1 MKPPTPSRASPGSAD
16 AAGHPPPQP
25 DLFGRGAPFA
35 QPSRRA
41 TGRIRV
47 GTSGYSFADWVG
59 PFYPPGT
66 RSGEMLSFYQQHFN
80 TVEIN
85 ATYYR
90 IPPARTLA
98 SMAERTPSDFLFL
111 SKLPGTLTHK
121 RERDMGQVRAFQAAM
136 APLSEAGKSAGY
148 LAQFPFS
155 FKHGEESED
164 YLRWLRDAFP
174 TTPLFAEFRHVSWD
188 LPDLKPRLEDLG
200 LGFCSVDEPALR
212 GLFPKRA
219 MLAGDTA
226 YIRFHGRNACDWWSG
241 GPRRYDYR
249 YSQAELEQWKDF
261 VRDLANEAKQ
271 TFIFFNNCHAGH
283 AVINARM
290 MEEMLGLE

>member
-1 MKPPTPSRASPGSAD
+1 M
-16 AAGHPPPQP
+16 
-25 DLFGRGAPFA
+25 
-35 QPSRRA
+35 
-41 TGRIRV
+41 

-66 RSGEMLSFYQQHFN
+66 RSGEMLSFYQKHFN

-90 IPPARTLA
+90 IPPARTMA
-98 SMAERTPSDFLFL
+98 SMAERTPADFLFL
-111 SKLPGTLTHK
+111 SKLPGSLTHK
-121 RERDMGQVRAFQAAM
+121 READRGQVRAFQSAM
-136 APLSEAGKSAGY
+136 APLTEAGKNAGY

-155 FKHGEESED
+155 FKHAPESED
-164 YLRWLRDAFP
+164 YLRWLKDVLP
-174 TTPLFAEFRHVSWD
+174 DTPLFAEFRHVSWD
-188 LPDLKPRLEDLG
+188 LPDLKERLEDMG
-200 LGFCSVDEPALR
+200 VAFCSVDEPSLR

-226 YIRFHGRNACDWWSG
+226 YVRFHGRNARDWWTG
-241 GPRRYDYR
+241 GPRRYDYL
-249 YSQAELEQWKDF
+249 YSRDELEQWKGF

-271 TFIFFNNCHAGH
+271 TFVFFNNCHAGH

-290 MEEMLGLE
+290 MEEMLGVE